1 MELPPQ
7 NLPPQVVPPQNLPI
21 EARWC
26 LDQRPSLCV
35 SLEVADT
42 AREQQLGLM
51 QRPALPPLRGMWFP
65 VTPSQPLRFW
75 MHNTL
80 APLDMVFVRDGK
92 VLDIAAQVP
101 ICPGLPC
108 PSYWADAD
116 QNGRADFVDG
126 VIEIGAGEAERLGI
140 RAGDPVQIAPIMAAP
155 IESAPIKAAPV
166 GTSLTR

>member
-80 APLDMVFVRDGK
+80 APLDMVFVRDGRCWTSRRRCRSAQGCHARRIGRMPIRTA
-92 VLDIAAQVP
+92 VLISSMV
-101 ICPGLPC
+101 
-108 PSYWADAD
+108 
-116 QNGRADFVDG
+116 
-126 VIEIGAGEAERLGI
+126 
-140 RAGDPVQIAPIMAAP
+140 
-155 IESAPIKAAPV
+155 
-166 GTSLTR
+166 

>member
-7 NLPPQVVPPQNLPI
+7 NLPPQNLPI

-26 LDQRPSLCV
+26 LDRRPSLCV
-35 SLEVADT
+35 ALEVADT

-101 ICPGLPC
+101 VCPGLPC

-140 RAGDPVQIAPIMAAP
+140 RAGDSVLIAPIQAALTKAAP
-155 IESAPIKAAPV
+155 IETSP
-166 GTSLTR
+166 GDTSLTR